1 MTALEL
7 RAALVFVAFHL
18 STLVILASLPASAWQ
33 WTLGS
38 FEIQAPFNLNLN
50 YNHFNQH
57 HYLPLF

>member
-38 FEIQAPFNLNLN
+38 FELDYRFVNSRSSNVSKIR
-50 YNHFNQH
+50 
-57 HYLPLF
+57 